1 VQVEPRRPPILET
14 SSFKAQALKN
24 NLCVSLSVRTP
35 NTQRISTSSASS
47 SLLLTGISG
56 PGTKRTNAYLHAMK
70 PPLVEARFLPVLR
83 QSGSKLATRFKRCSF
98 YLSLN
103 PYFDRSLYPIIARTI
118 ALPDFTERFHEMT
131 AIRSFLDLLLSLRG
145 LVRRPY
151 QSSRLNI

>member
-1 VQVEPRRPPILET
+1 MQVEPRRPPILET

-70 PPLVEARFLPVLR
+70 PPLVEARFLPVL
-83 QSGSKLATRFKRCSF
+83 
-98 YLSLN
+98 SLN